1 MKRLLSTSICFML
14 FLFLRGQECEQDLIP
29 KQGDNRMW
37 GYVNLMDDWVVLP
50 QYHKVQPFRGKAA
63 LVQRGKSYGAIDC
76 NGKAVIQCEYELIQ
90 PFIANKAWVK
100 KNGKWGL
107 FSDRGE
113 KILNPIYDEVQPI
126 ASYRDEVWVR
136 KGELWGLFDLASQ
149 LFYYQP
155 QFSEYLNLNEVAL
168 VKKGNKSGMVSTRR
182 SEEIYP
188 FIISHA
194 KGLPKERIAIKVDSK
209 WGMITEKGEGVI
221 PPRFDTLMYFG
232 YSDFKV
238 KEKKGE
244 LLYDAD
250 GKKLTAAYY
259 DKIYPFSEGRARV
272 ETNGKYGF
280 ITVLG
285 RELVSLNYLSATDYS
300 NNTSIVQTDRGFGLL
315 GKNNELVL
323 KDTLTKIHKT
333 NNDKY
338 LIAEYGDADYIIQ
351 ENRLL
356 SNKYMFVD
364 SIVYK
369 DRLLLRNQ
377 ESNWM
382 LFYVPSEK
390 ILAKGYDSIK
400 YLGNDRFLVSITKY
414 GIIDINGTEI
424 LPQQFDAITTYYD
437 FNFEQLVCSKNGK
450 EYIYTGDG
458 ELWMNKAFDDV
469 RLYNDQTTL
478 VVAEGESSY
487 FVRNKKVISEA
498 FSEVMISENAPD
510 WPAIVQTGKK
520 MKLIVYSGKSIEG
533 SESDEL
539 KYLSKNYYAFRKKRK
554 WGVKD
559 NRGRIVLDAKY
570 DAVVRKVRNSFVVEQ
585 KEKEV
590 TVYQYSR

>member
-1 MKRLLSTSICFML
+1 MKRLLSTSICFVL
-14 FLFLRGQECEQDLIP
+14 FLILRGQECEQDLIP

-76 NGKAVIQCEYELIQ
+76 NGKAIIQCEYELIQ
-90 PFIANKAWVK
+90 PFIVNKAWVK

-107 FSDRGE
+107 FSDIGE

-136 KGELWGLFDLASQ
+136 KGELWGLFDLGSQ

-188 FIISHA
+188 FVISHA

-221 PPRFDTLMYFG
+221 PPQFDTLMYFG
-232 YSDFKV
+232 YNDFKV
-238 KEKKGE
+238 KKEEGE
-244 LLYDAD
+244 LLYDAE
-250 GKKLTAAYY
+250 GEKLTALHY

-272 ETNGKYGF
+272 ETNGKCSF

-285 RELVSLNYLSATDYS
+285 RPLMPLVYLSATDYS
-300 NNTSIVQTDRGFGLL
+300 NNTSIVQTEGGFGLL

-323 KDTLTKIHKT
+323 KDTLTKIYKT

-338 LIAEYGDADYIIQ
+338 LIAGYKGVEYVIYDN
-351 ENRLL
+351 ELL
-356 SNKYMFVD
+356 NHKYLSVD

-369 DRLLLRNQ
+369 DRLLLRDQ

-382 LFYVPSEK
+382 LVYVPTQK
-390 ILAKGYDSIK
+390 VLAKGYDSIR
-400 YLGNDRFLVSITKY
+400 YSGNDRFLVSNAKY
-414 GIIDINGTEI
+414 GMIDINGTEI
-424 LPQQFDAITTYYD
+424 LPQQFDAIATYHD
-437 FNFEQLVCSKNGK
+437 FEHLVCSKNGNK
-450 EYIYTGDG
+450 YIYTRDG
-458 ELWMNKAFDDV
+458 ELWMNKVFDNV

-478 VVAEGESSY
+478 IGTEGASSY

-539 KYLSKNYYAFRKKRK
+539 KYLSRNYYAFRKKRK

-585 KEKEV
+585 KGKEV
-590 TVYQYSR
+590 TVNQYSR

>member
-1 MKRLLSTSICFML
+1 MKRLLTTSICFML
-14 FLFLRGQECEQDLIP
+14 FLILRGQECEQDLIP

-107 FSDRGE
+107 FSDIGE

-136 KGELWGLFDLASQ
+136 KGELWGLFDLGSQ

-188 FIISHA
+188 FVISHA

-209 WGMITEKGEGVI
+209 WGMITEKGERVI
-221 PPRFDTLMYFG
+221 PPQFDTLMYFG
-232 YSDFKV
+232 YNDFKV
-238 KEKKGE
+238 KKEEGE
-244 LLYDAD
+244 LLYDAI
-250 GKKLTAAYY
+250 GKKMTAIYY

-272 ETNGKYGF
+272 EINGKYGF

-285 RELVSLNYLSATDYS
+285 RELVSLIYLSASDYR
-300 NNTSIVQTDRGFGLL
+300 NNTSIVQTERGYGLL

-323 KDTLTKIHKT
+323 KDTLTQIYKT

-338 LIAEYGDADYIIQ
+338 LIAEYKGVEYVIYDNELFNHKY
-351 ENRLL
+351 L
-356 SNKYMFVD
+356 SVD

-369 DRLLLRNQ
+369 DRLLLRDQ

-382 LFYVPSEK
+382 LVYVPTQK
-390 ILAKGYDSIK
+390 VLAKGYDSIR
-400 YLGNDRFLVSITKY
+400 YSGNDRFLVSNAKY
-414 GIIDINGTEI
+414 GMIDINGTEI
-424 LPQQFDAITTYYD
+424 LHQQFDAIATYHD
-437 FNFEQLVCSKNGK
+437 FEQLVCSKNGNK
-450 EYIYTGDG
+450 YIYTRDG
-458 ELWMNKAFDDV
+458 ELWMNKAFDNV

-478 VVAEGESSY
+478 VVTEGESSY

-498 FSEVMISENAPD
+498 FSEVMISENTPE
-510 WPAIVQTGKK
+510 WPAIVQQGKK

-585 KEKEV
+585 KGKEV
-590 TVYQYSR
+590 TVNQYSR